1 MHDLHDASCLLH
13 DVTYIGLIYCRKAV
27 SNSKFAIDLTV
38 LDHDSLEDEV
48 RQLYNQKSI

>member
-1 MHDLHDASCLLH
+1 MHDLMGSSP
-13 DVTYIGLIYCRKAV
+13 VVSRKAV
-27 SNSKFAIDLTV
+27 SNSKLAIDLTV